1 MKKIYVAAVSCKI
14 DQTGLPVFYT
24 TPKMSDTESHDEGM
38 TEAELEARWLEYQEE
53 QEALHEAAWA
63 AEAAADAADATDAAD
78 AAEGYDSESDNE
90 SQYDSE

>member
-1 MKKIYVAAVSCKI
+1 
-14 DQTGLPVFYT
+14 
-24 TPKMSDTESHDEGM
+24 MSDTESHDEGM

-78 AAEGYDSESDNE
+78 AADAAEGYDSESDSE
-90 SQYDSE
+90 FHYDSE

>member
-1 MKKIYVAAVSCKI
+1 MYAAVALCKI

-63 AEAAADAADATDAAD
+63 AEAAEDAADSAD
-78 AAEGYDSESDNE
+78 AAEGYDSESDSE
-90 SQYDSE
+90 FHYDSE